1 MALVSFLKTDTHGF
15 LVFFLF
21 AVNQLHR
28 SSRDSV
34 AASRAA
40 NRRDGCEAYEQQFH
54 ELDSDMHL
62 IYQSNPTQPNP

>member
-1 MALVSFLKTDTHGF
+1 MASW
-15 LVFFLF
+15 FFSCSLLISCIE
-21 AVNQLHR
+21 AVGN
-28 SSRDSV
+28 SV

-54 ELDSDMHL
+54 ELDSDIHL